1 MKYLRLIVILAAM
14 VVGFFAGKSCQR
26 PTTIVNE
33 IVQIDTVR
41 VIDSVAYPVIE
52 KVPVPYKVIERDT
65 IFITEFTDTTAI
77 HNLYK
82 DYFLTRLYREMA
94 LDDDNG
100 RIKVKM
106 TVTENKLVNFII
118 EEFTLYNKVEY
129 VTNTV
134 DNTVAPKYR
143 LLVGV
148 GVGYDP
154 LHNELPL
161 AGKIKFQDKKNRIYG
176 YSYNP
181 FSKIHEL
188 EASFPVLVW

>member
-1 MKYLRLIVILAAM
+1 
-14 VVGFFAGKSCQR
+14 
-26 PTTIVNE
+26 
-33 IVQIDTVR
+33 
-41 VIDSVAYPVIE
+41 
-52 KVPVPYKVIERDT
+52 
-65 IFITEFTDTTAI
+65 
-77 HNLYK
+77 
-82 DYFLTRLYREMA
+82 
-94 LDDDNG
+94 
-100 RIKVKM
+100 M

-129 VTNTV
+129 VTNTI